1 MKDWVIELRV
11 NGTNELID
19 SFLVEAKTKKA
30 AYNKIKVESDIEES
44 SDIQIVIRAFR
55 NCYVNL

>member
-19 SFLVEAKTKKA
+19 SFVVEGKTKKE
-30 AYNKIKVESDIEES
+30 AYNKINLESDIEES
-44 SDIQIVIRAFR
+44 SNIQIIIRGFR
-55 NCYVNL
+55 NCYVN